1 MDRKQPKVLLKP
13 AVHNSLEITGLT
25 VVLLHVHA
33 RCAWKVRSSRC
44 WWRRPEVS
52 VNVNDQGQLNAMVR
66 EVKAVADGNPDRQ
79 EIKNG
84 MRFRRFPFR
93 GLEKAKDE

>member
-1 MDRKQPKVLLKP
+1 MDRKQPKALLKP
-13 AVHNSLEITGLT
+13 AFHNSLEITGLT

-33 RCAWKVRSSRC
+33 TLRVEGEKQSMLVVA
-44 WWRRPEVS
+44 PEVS